1 MSQKTSNPPATS
13 LRAAF
18 ESDKDRGIHR
28 RRLSVERLAEIFGI
42 TPALLYK
49 RLEEAS
55 MPANGLAG
63 WFHAT
68 GGTAVI
74 RYLAVQAGGVFVPV
88 PTGRLTA
95 PADIQALQSVLHDSV
110 GVLLDFMI
118 GRADKVE
125 AFSALTASLEA
136 IAAERAQ
143 VEKSDQPELDLY

>member
-1 MSQKTSNPPATS
+1 MSPRNSTPPATS
-13 LRAAF
+13 LVTAF
-18 ESDKDRGIHR
+18 EQDKVAAIR
-28 RRLSVERLAEIFGI
+28 RRRMSVERLAEIAGI
-42 TPALLYK
+42 SPALLYK

-55 MPANGLAG
+55 MPANALAG

-74 RYLAVQAGGVFVPV
+74 RYLAIQAGGVFVPV

-110 GVLLDFMI
+110 GVLLDFMS

-136 IAAERAQ
+136 LAAEREQ
-143 VEKSDQPELDLY
+143 VAKSDQPELDLY